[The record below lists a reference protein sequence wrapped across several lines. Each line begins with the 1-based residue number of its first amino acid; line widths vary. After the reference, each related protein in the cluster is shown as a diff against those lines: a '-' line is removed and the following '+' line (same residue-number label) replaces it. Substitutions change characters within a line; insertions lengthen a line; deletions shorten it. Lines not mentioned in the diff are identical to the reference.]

1 MGSGCSKI
9 NNINN
14 NNEKNVV
21 SIDIPSTNII
31 KNNNRNNDCSNELL
45 HDFICDIKNMKVFDN
60 VLLLVIENMNEQ
72 EKMLI
77 INEYNLIFEYI
88 NTVAKRSDFE
98 L

>member
-9 NNINN
+9 NN
-14 NNEKNVV
+14 NEKNIVN
-21 SIDIPSTNII
+21 IDITSS
-31 KNNNRNNDCSNELL
+31 NNCSNEII

-77 INEYNLIFEYI
+77 INEYNLMFEYI
-88 NTVAKRSDFE
+88 TSLAKSSDFH

>member
-9 NNINN
+9 NN
-14 NNEKNVV
+14 NEKNIVN
-21 SIDIPSTNII
+21 IDIPSS
-31 KNNNRNNDCSNELL
+31 NNCSNELI

-77 INEYNLIFEYI
+77 INEYNLMFEYI
-88 NTVAKRSDFE
+88 TSVAKSSDFH